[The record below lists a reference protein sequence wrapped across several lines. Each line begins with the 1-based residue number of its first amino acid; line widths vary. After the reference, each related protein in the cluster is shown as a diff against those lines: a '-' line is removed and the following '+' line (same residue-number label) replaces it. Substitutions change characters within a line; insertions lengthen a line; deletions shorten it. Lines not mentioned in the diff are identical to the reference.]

1 MRFEVKA
8 MKKTVRADEMELSIN
23 FRAIRVSWVLTAVF
37 LLIWNIVLLIRD
49 GTTST
54 IPFVLMNLHVCSMF
68 ATKVILSNRM
78 GRNDDA
84 AE

>member
-1 MRFEVKA
+1 

-49 GTTST
+49 GAIST
-54 IPFVLMNLHVCSMF
+54 IPFVLMMLQVCSML

>member
-1 MRFEVKA
+1 

-54 IPFVLMNLHVCSMF
+54 IPFVLMKLQVCSMF

>member
-1 MRFEVKA
+1 

-49 GTTST
+49 GAIST
-54 IPFVLMNLHVCSMF
+54 IPFVLMMLQVCSMS

>member
-1 MRFEVKA
+1 

-49 GTTST
+49 GAIST
-54 IPFVLMNLHVCSMF
+54 IPFVLMMLQVCSML
-68 ATKVILSNRM
+68 ATKVILSSRM

>member
-1 MRFEVKA
+1 

-49 GTTST
+49 GAIST
-54 IPFVLMNLHVCSMF
+54 IPFVLMMLQACSMLT
-68 ATKVILSNRM
+68 TKVILSNRM

>member
-1 MRFEVKA
+1 

-37 LLIWNIVLLIRD
+37 LLIWNIVLMIRD
-49 GTTST
+49 GATST
-54 IPFVLMNLHVCSMF
+54 IPFVLMMLQVCSML
-68 ATKVILSNRM
+68 ATKVILSSRM

>member
-1 MRFEVKA
+1 MHRNVNN
-8 MKKTVRADEMELSIN
+8 TVRADEMELSIN

-49 GTTST
+49 GAIST
-54 IPFVLMNLHVCSMF
+54 IPFVLMMLQVCSML
-68 ATKVILSNRM
+68 ATKVILSNSM